1 MSSQGRSASSGVRNL
16 RAMFEN
22 KDDST
27 TSPPQ
32 HRGRSPAPSIGQAG
46 NNSASPRPL
55 SKVRTSF
62 VAVERNGQT
71 GIQWGLRKETTTV
84 PPEDSTMSHR
94 RGSFAENET
103 TDPDVV
109 IERKKSIQAEFKARK
124 NSIDVSET
132 IPEFALEMPSAA
144 ASKQGTPTIEPKD
157 PILPAAHTPTGNPD
171 KPSTVEERNAKLLP
185 ADVKSAAAVSGGKAL
200 KGASGVG
207 EDLKGVTTGKL
218 KTASSAK
225 TSDKASASKSS
236 KPAPIST
243 TKTSTLSKSSKSP
256 ALPKTPISATS
267 AKSGTTRTTKSAVE
281 KPTRPSTTT
290 TTTKPTAP
298 STRTTTNPA
307 TKKPALPSSTGFTK
321 PRPKS
326 PTKPAKLPS
335 SLTAP
340 TSSSLSK
347 LTDDARRTSAGSTR
361 SPSRVSAGQKSE
373 QSVSRKAPSSSRP
386 SLGPPPAAAAGGLKK
401 QASRQSLPKVAQAD
415 EGFLARMMRPTT
427 ASAGKTHDK
436 AATPPKPKVAGERPG
451 TRNGMNA
458 RGVNN
463 GSPVAARPPVPTVGA
478 VPTLKPLSAK
488 ATAGRGVK
496 KAEKKEVSAPVEAV
510 KAVEPVAVP
519 AVDAVTAPEP
529 AAPVE
534 EQIPEPAAA
543 EEAAVEEEVAAPTTA
558 TAEETALAEK
568 EVEIDEPAPAVD
580 IEEVKEVAPVE
591 EVAVEAAAPVE
602 DAAEETTE
610 EATEEA
616 ASEVPTEDEPVVT
629 DKVDVEAVLEG
640 TEELVVNDKVDVA
653 AVVEETEVNEAE
665 EAEVEVDEV
674 PVVVETETETAAE
687 ETPGVVVEAETETAE
702 VDEAEDVAETTT
714 TTAADETAEEEPA
727 DVPTT
732 TTTTTEENTPAK
744 GDNTEKAEVEEI
756 ELADASSD
764 VTTPIPSVTPVVAL

>member
-32 HRGRSPAPSIGQAG
+32 HRGRSPAPSIG

-94 RGSFAENET
+94 RGSFAENEA

-171 KPSTVEERNAKLLP
+171 KPSTVEERNVKLLP

-225 TSDKASASKSS
+225 PIDKATGSKSS

-256 ALPKTPISATS
+256 ALPKTPISSTS
-267 AKSGTTRTTKSAVE
+267 TKSSTRTTKPTVE
-281 KPTRPSTTT
+281 KPTTRPPTTTT
-290 TTTKPTAP
+290 TTTKPAAAP
-298 STRTTTNPA
+298 TTRTINPA
-307 TKKPALPSSTGFTK
+307 TKKPSLPSSTGFIK

-347 LTDDARRTSAGSTR
+347 LTDDARRTSAGATR
-361 SPSRVSAGQKSE
+361 SPSRVSGSQKSE
-373 QSVSRKAPSSSRP
+373 QLSGSRKAPSSSRP
-386 SLGPPPAAAAGGLKK
+386 SLGPPPSAAAGLKK
-401 QASRQSLPKVAQAD
+401 QASRQSLPKTVPLPAD

-436 AATPPKPKVAGERPG
+436 AATPPKVRVAGGERPG

-458 RGVNN
+458 RGESG
-463 GSPVAARPPVPTVGA
+463 GSPVAARPPVPMVGA
-478 VPTLKPLSAK
+478 VPTLKALSGK
-488 ATAGRGVK
+488 ATAGRGGK
-496 KAEKKEVSAPVEAV
+496 KTEVGGKKEVPATAEAV
-510 KAVEPVAVP
+510 KAVEPVVAPVVEKTEEP
-519 AVDAVTAPEP
+519 AVEAVSVPEP
-529 AAPVE
+529 ATPAEEQGSEAAVVE
-534 EQIPEPAAA
+534 EAV
-543 EEAAVEEEVAAPTTA
+543 VEEEVAAPATT
-558 TAEETALAEK
+558 TEETAPAET

-580 IEEVKEVAPVE
+580 IEEVEEVAPVE
-591 EVAVEAAAPVE
+591 ETAVEEVP
-602 DAAEETTE
+602 EETIE

-640 TEELVVNDKVDVA
+640 TEEPAVTDKVDVA
-653 AVVEETEVNEAE
+653 AVVEETEKEDEVE
-665 EAEVEVDEV
+665 ETEVEVEEV
-674 PVVVETETETAAE
+674 PVVIETEAD
-687 ETPGVVVEAETETAE
+687 ETPAVIEAETEA
-702 VDEAEDVAETTT
+702 DETEDVAEPATTT
-714 TTAADETAEEEPA
+714 TVEEETA

-732 TTTTTEENTPAK
+732 AVTTEKKTPAK
-744 GDNTEKAEVEEI
+744 GDKTEKVEVEEV

-764 VTTPIPSVTPVVAL
+764 VTTPIPSATPVVAL

>member
-32 HRGRSPAPSIGQAG
+32 HRGRSPAPSIG

-71 GIQWGLRKETTTV
+71 GIQWGLRKETTV
-84 PPEDSTMSHR
+84 PPEDSTMSQR
-94 RGSFAENET
+94 RGSFAENEA

-109 IERKKSIQAEFKARK
+109 IERKKSIQAEFKARE

-185 ADVKSAAAVSGGKAL
+185 ADVKGAAAVSGGKAL

-225 TSDKASASKSS
+225 PGDKVAASKSS

-256 ALPKTPISATS
+256 ALPKTPVSSTS
-267 AKSGTTRTTKSAVE
+267 AKSSTRTTKPAAE

-290 TTTKPTAP
+290 TTTTKPAAP
-298 STRTTTNPA
+298 TTRTTNPA
-307 TKKPALPSSTGFTK
+307 TKKPPLPSSTGFTK
-321 PRPKS
+321 PLPKS
-326 PTKPAKLPS
+326 PTKPAKLPP

-347 LTDDARRTSAGSTR
+347 LTDDARRTSAGATR
-361 SPSRVSAGQKSE
+361 SSSGVSQSQKSE
-373 QSVSRKAPSSSRP
+373 QSRKAPSNSRP
-386 SLGPPPAAAAGGLKK
+386 SLGPPPAAAAGLKK
-401 QASRQSLPKVAQAD
+401 QTSRQSLPKAVAPAD

-436 AATPPKPKVAGERPG
+436 AGTPPKPRVAGMERPG
-451 TRNGMNA
+451 TRNGHNA
-458 RGVNN
+458 RGESG
-463 GSPVAARPPVPTVGA
+463 GSPVSARPPVPTVGA
-478 VPTLKPLSAK
+478 VPTLKPLGGK
-488 ATAGRGVK
+488 ATAGRGGRRGRWGRRRR
-496 KAEKKEVSAPVEAV
+496 
-510 KAVEPVAVP
+510 
-519 AVDAVTAPEP
+519 
-529 AAPVE
+529 
-534 EQIPEPAAA
+534 
-543 EEAAVEEEVAAPTTA
+543 
-558 TAEETALAEK
+558 
-568 EVEIDEPAPAVD
+568 
-580 IEEVKEVAPVE
+580 
-591 EVAVEAAAPVE
+591 
-602 DAAEETTE
+602 
-610 EATEEA
+610 
-616 ASEVPTEDEPVVT
+616 
-629 DKVDVEAVLEG
+629 VL
-640 TEELVVNDKVDVA
+640 LRLRLLK
-653 AVVEETEVNEAE
+653 
-665 EAEVEVDEV
+665 
-674 PVVVETETETAAE
+674 
-687 ETPGVVVEAETETAE
+687 
-702 VDEAEDVAETTT
+702 
-714 TTAADETAEEEPA
+714 
-727 DVPTT
+727 
-732 TTTTTEENTPAK
+732 
-744 GDNTEKAEVEEI
+744 
-756 ELADASSD
+756 LWSR
-764 VTTPIPSVTPVVAL
+764 